1 MLSDSL
7 TGFCNR
13 IGFEEQL
20 LRRVR
25 CSVGQG
31 YYYARP
37 LPEDAAYAFLAAD
50 MAAST
55 S

>member
-1 MLSDSL
+1 MLSDNL

-20 LRRVR
+20 LRL
-25 CSVGQG
+25 CFSVGQG

-37 LPEDAAYAFLAAD
+37 LPEDAAYAFLVAD